1 MMVVN
6 KVMQTDL
13 AGEQGHA
20 VQARVQ
26 WGEAHCDKLI
36 HLDWSS

>member
-1 MMVVN
+1 MMGVN
-6 KVMQTDL
+6 NVMQTDL

-26 WGEAHCDKLI
+26 RGEAHCDKLI
-36 HLDWSS
+36 HLNGSS